1 MKYTE
6 IQKYLEK
13 LKVLSVEDLKNIDEN
28 YNKSKIFKWKESW
41 YLKQI
46 IRWFYLYWNI
56 QINQSL
62 LYFISNK
69 IYSPSYISLES
80 AFNYYWIIPEQV
92 FSITGVSTKKSIYFD
107 SEIAYFSYKKIK
119 SDLFWWYKIVKIND
133 IKYLIAEIEKAI
145 LDYLYL
151 QPKIN
156 SIEDFDWL
164 RFNKDVLNEKID
176 FEKLE
181 KYTKMFGNKALEK
194 RVEILINYI
203 KLW

>member
-6 IQKYLEK
+6 IQKFLEK
-13 LKVLSVEDLKNIDEN
+13 LKVFSVEDLNIIDNN
-28 YNKSKIFKWKESW
+28 YNKSKIFKWKKSW

-46 IRWFYLYWNI
+46 IRWFYLYSNT

-80 AFNYYWIIPEQV
+80 AFNYYWIIPEYV
-92 FSITGVSTKKSIYFD
+92 FSITGVSTKKWIDFD
-107 SEIAYFSYKKIK
+107 SEIAHFSYKKIK
-119 SDLFWWYKIVKIND
+119 SDLFWWYKIIN
-133 IKYLIAEIEKAI
+133 INNNKYLIAEIEKAI

-151 QPKIN
+151 HPKIN
-156 SIEDFDWL
+156 SIEDFEWL
-164 RFNKDVLNEKID
+164 RFNKDILNEKLD

-181 KYTKMFGNKALEK
+181 KYKKMFTSKALND
-194 RVEILINYI
+194 RVEILINLKYS
-203 KLW
+203 